1 MRNTKITQISSAI
14 IHESDF
20 MNKSSYRRFMKG
32 FDRAFEIQQLKDDGY
47 IIFIDGVPMEKDQNF
62 IFGAYPGDKPCF
74 GIGDDRCMYVWLG
87 STFCADT
94 DNVCVT
100 TEEMKIFNNVSY
112 VSPKNIK
119 KMRKL

>member
-1 MRNTKITQISSAI
+1 MNNTKITQVSSAI

-32 FDRAFEIQQLKDDGY
+32 FDRAFQIQQLKDDGY
-47 IIFIDGVPMEKDQNF
+47 IIFIDGKPMDKDENF
-62 IFGAYPGDKPCF
+62 IFGDLRDKPSF

-94 DNVCVT
+94 GNVCVT
-100 TEEMKIFNNVSY
+100 TDDMEVFNNVAY
-112 VSPKNIK
+112 VNPKNIK
-119 KMRKL
+119 RLRKL